1 MKNLF
6 GKIVLMV
13 AAYFAVGCTPFNE
26 NCVAICGEDKVWI
39 VDFSKSEGNQRKDVW
54 FWQANSSVKG
64 LPAEYINRL
73 QSIDECKAVDNNSK
87 MLITSSSDC
96 CLLIDIPTKEVLF
109 YANVVNAHSAE
120 MLPNGRIAIA
130 LSINNRG
137 YGNALELYDISA
149 PEKCIFRDSLYSGHG
164 VVWNEKRESL
174 FALGYKEL
182 REYKLKDWQSTTPS
196 LEKVAEWTLPIN
208 SGHDLSPVDDNRML
222 ISGREGVVWF
232 DIEKQEFAPF
242 EPLKDVRGVKSV
254 NLDPKTN
261 RLIFT
266 KGETSWWTQNIYQRN
281 PDKTVTIDS
290 MKLYKARPLK
300 F

>member
-1 MKNLF
+1 MKII
-6 GKIVLMV
+6 KSIVIMV
-13 AAYFAVGCTPFNE
+13 AALYSVGCSPFNKD
-26 NCVAICGEDKVWI
+26 CVAVCGDDKVMI
-39 VDFSKSEGNQRKDVW
+39 IDFGKSEGRDVNTVW
-54 FWQANSSVKG
+54 SWQANKSVKG
-64 LPAEYINRL
+64 LPAEYVSRL
-73 QSIDECKAVDNNSK
+73 QSIDECKAVDGNTK

-96 CLLIDIPTKEVLF
+96 CLLIDIATKEVLF
-109 YANVVNAHSAE
+109 YANVVNAHSADL
-120 MLPNGRIAIA
+120 LPNGRIAIA
-130 LSINNRG
+130 LSTNNRG
-137 YGNALELYDISA
+137 LGNALELYDVKH
-149 PEKCIFRDSLYSGHG
+149 PEKRIFRDSLYSGHG
-164 VVWNEKRESL
+164 VVWNDKRESL

-182 REYKLKDWQSTTPS
+182 REYKLKDWQSETPS
-196 LEKVAEWTLPIN
+196 LEKVAEWELPIN

-232 DIEKQEFAPF
+232 DITKQEFAPF

-254 NLDPKTN
+254 NLDAKTN

-290 MKLYKARPLK
+290 IRLYKARPLK

>member
-1 MKNLF
+1 MKII
-6 GKIVLMV
+6 KSIVIMV
-13 AAYFAVGCTPFNE
+13 AALYSVGCSPLNSD
-26 NCVAICGEDKVWI
+26 CVAVCGDDKVMI
-39 VDFSKSEGNQRKDVW
+39 IDFEKSDGRDVDTVW
-54 FWQANSSVKG
+54 SWQADKSVKG
-64 LPAEYINRL
+64 LPAEYVSRL
-73 QSIDECKAVDNNSK
+73 QSIDECKSVDGNTK

-96 CLLIDIPTKEVLF
+96 CLLIDIATKEVLF
-109 YANVVNAHSAE
+109 YANVVNAHSADL
-120 MLPNGRIAIA
+120 LPNGRIAIA
-130 LSINNRG
+130 LSTNNRG
-137 YGNALELYDISA
+137 LGNALELYDVKH
-149 PEKCIFRDSLYSGHG
+149 PEKRIFRDSLYSGHG
-164 VVWNEKRESL
+164 VVWNDKRESL

-182 REYKLKDWQSTTPS
+182 REYKLKDWQSETPS
-196 LEKVAEWTLPIN
+196 LEKVAEWELPIN

-232 DIEKQEFAPF
+232 DIAKQEFAPF

-254 NLDPKTN
+254 NLDAKTN

-290 MKLYKARPLK
+290 IRLYKARPLK

>member
-1 MKNLF
+1 MTKT
-6 GKIVLMV
+6 IRTIATMV
-13 AAYFAVGCTPFNE
+13 AALIMVGCSPFNKD
-26 NCVAICGEDKVWI
+26 CVAVCGDDKVWI
-39 VDFSKSEGNQRKDVW
+39 IDFSKSNGTDREEVW

-73 QSIDECKAVDNNSK
+73 QSIDDCKAVDGNSK

-109 YANVVNAHSAE
+109 YAMVPNAHSAE
-120 MLPNGRIAIA
+120 MLPGGRIAVA
-130 LSINNRG
+130 ASTNKH
-137 YGNALELYDISA
+137 GNALELYDIA
-149 PEKCIFRDSLYSGHG
+149 TPEKCIYRDSLYSGHG
-164 VVWNEKRESL
+164 AVWNDKRESL

-182 REYKLKDWQSTTPS
+182 REYKLKNWQSATPS

-232 DIEKQEFAPF
+232 DIEKQEFSPF

-254 NLDPKTN
+254 NLDSKTN

-281 PDKTVTIDS
+281 PDKTVRIDS
-290 MKLYKARPLK
+290 VKLYKARPLK